1 MPRLTAVRTKNE
13 TGKDV
18 VALVLSQDAVA
29 LDLDGNPWCGVAL
42 DAEQSRTLA
51 RRLEGF
57 ACEIESSEGRTQPPA
72 REIRSVAVLHDGSQ
86 QSHRAVQT
94 ALKLAALKVDL
105 IGIVGINPEIPETQ
119 SLLEDYERHRDWFNR
134 LIPAYAE
141 QAAEQGVRFE
151 STVVESNTCDLRR
164 ALQALD
170 FDLIVVPGRLTQLAC
185 RDGEPLIDSLARG
198 AARILVSP

>member
-13 TGKDV
+13 SGKDV

-29 LDLDGNPWCGVAL
+29 LDMDGNPWCGVAL

-57 ACEIESSEGRTQPPA
+57 ACEIESSEERTQPPA
-72 REIRSVAVLHDGSQ
+72 HEIRSVVVLHDGSQ

-105 IGIVGINPEIPETQ
+105 IGIVGINPEIPETH
-119 SLLEDYERHRDWFNR
+119 SLLEDYEQRHDWFNR
-134 LIPAYAE
+134 LIPTYAE
-141 QAAEQGVRFE
+141 QAAEHDLRFE
-151 STVVESNTCDLRR
+151 STVVDSNPCGLRR
-164 ALQALD
+164 VLEALD
-170 FDLIVVPGRLTQLAC
+170 FDLIVVPGRLTQLAY
-185 RDGEPLIDSLARG
+185 REGEPLIDSLTRG
-198 AARILVSP
+198 VARILVSP